1 MKQRYEVSI
10 TSQAWNS
17 IESLANNFNLSVNE
31 LFERVGCGQLA
42 IVNPE
47 DIEDYLDL
55 QEAIEAEKN
64 QEDQEK
70 VSWEDV
76 KQELGL

>member
-31 LFERVGCGQLA
+31 LLERVGCGQLA

-55 QEAIEAEKN
+55 QEAIEAENNPEN
-64 QEDQEK
+64 QERI
-70 VSWEDV
+70 SWEEV
-76 KQELGL
+76 RQELGL

>member
-17 IESLANNFNLSVNE
+17 IESLASKFNLSVNE
-31 LFERVGCGQLA
+31 LFERVGGGQLA

-47 DIEDYLDL
+47 DLEDYLDL
-55 QEAIEAEKN
+55 QEAIEAENNPEN
-64 QEDQEK
+64 QERI
-70 VSWEDV
+70 SWEEV

>member
-17 IESLANNFNLSVNE
+17 IESLANKFNLSVNE
-31 LFERVGCGQLA
+31 LFERVGCGQLT

-55 QEAIEAEKN
+55 QEAIEAENNPEN
-64 QEDQEK
+64 QER
-70 VSWEDV
+70 V
-76 KQELGL
+76 

>member
-17 IESLANNFNLSVNE
+17 IESLAHKFNLSVNE
-31 LFERVGCGQLA
+31 LFERVGGGQLA

-47 DIEDYLDL
+47 DIEDCLDL
-55 QEAIEAEKN
+55 QEAIEAENNPEN
-64 QEDQEK
+64 QER
-70 VSWEDV
+70 VSWEEV
-76 KQELGL
+76 KQKLGL